1 MQQLGLLKKMLP
13 GLFPILIF
21 IIADEIWGTKIGLIV
36 AVIIGILQL
45 IYFAVKEKRV
55 EKFVLADTALI
66 IAMGGISIIL
76 ENDVFFKLKPVI
88 IEVIMASVLAFS
100 AYSKHNIMLKMSER
114 YMKGI
119 DINEEQNRM
128 MQKSIKNMLYLI
140 IIHIIISIYS
150 VFYMSTEAWAFI
162 STGLFYILIFG
173 YFGFEFLMKY
183 LKNRN
188 AEILP
193 IVNENG
199 DIIGK
204 ASREECHRNPDLIY
218 PVIRLHLFNSENKIL
233 LQKRSLKSDIEAGK
247 WDATVAGHIKYG
259 EKIEDAVKRE
269 CTEELN
275 HKIDEFQL
283 LNKRIFKAPTSTAL
297 MFIFIGLIDKLPKA
311 NPKEVEEVGFFTIP
325 EIRKMIKDNIV
336 SIGLV
341 QEIDD
346 LQKIRI
352 QNK

>member
-1 MQQLGLLKKMLP
+1 MHQLGLLKKMLP

-36 AVIIGILQL
+36 AVIIGIIQL

-119 DINEEQNRM
+119 DINEEQNKM

-140 IIHIIISIYS
+140 IIHIIISLYS

-188 AEILP
+188 TEILP

-218 PVIRLHLFNSENKIL
+218 PVLRLHLFNNENKIL
-233 LQKRSLKSDIEAGK
+233 LQRRSLKSDIEAGK
-247 WDATVAGHIKYG
+247 WDAAVAGHIQYG

-269 CTEELN
+269 CQEELN
-275 HKIDEFQL
+275 HNISEFQL

-297 MFIFIGLIDKLPKA
+297 MFIFIGIIDQLPNA

-341 QEIDD
+341 QEIDE

-352 QNK
+352 QK